1 MMDTSKYITKIYSEK
16 DKKFTK
22 PLETLAEIDYSMG
35 YMDFFFKKSD
45 NIYSH
50 VKKEWFIQTDVENAI
65 KNGEKNLSEFK
76 KRLNKNINNGLY
88 LDEKCTKEI
97 NTFFSFMEEK
107 IEKLKEYELTNI
119 VCADL
124 SEFTFMYN
132 LESEMPIGENEIK
145 QRSYLNNL
153 IDGMFSEKL
162 EAEEVS
168 IAKKKINDLR
178 DALLKQEKILYIEKK
193 EDDIYKPKHY
203 NLKEKLLLK
212 FILDM
217 TVSNKP
223 LKDTDVHKK
232 IIDDALKS
240 VKIVFESR
248 GFDFEIVENIPEE
261 LLEDG
266 KIRIIV
272 YGLQDPV
279 NK

>member
-1 MMDTSKYITKIYSEK
+1 MMDTSKYITKIYAEK
-16 DKKFTK
+16 DKKLTN

-35 YMDFFFKKSD
+35 YMDFFFKKED

-50 VKKEWFIQTDVENAI
+50 VKKDWFIQTNVETAI
-65 KNGEKNLSEFK
+65 KNGEKNLSDFK
-76 KRLNKNINNGLY
+76 KRLDKNLKNGLY

-97 NTFFSFMEEK
+97 NEFFSFMEEK
-107 IEKLKEYELTNI
+107 IEKLKEYELNYI

-193 EDDIYKPKHY
+193 EADIYKPKHY
-203 NLKEKLLLK
+203 DLKEKLLLK

-232 IIDDALKS
+232 IIDEALKS
-240 VKIVFESR
+240 VKIVFNSR
-248 GFDFEIVENIPEE
+248 EFDFELVENMPEE
-261 LLEDG
+261 LLEEG

-272 YGLQDPV
+272 YGLQDSV